1 MDLIIVESP
10 NKTKKIQSFLGSG
23 YKVAASA
30 GHIRDLPEKE
40 MGVEA
45 PDYRPKYVL
54 TKPDVVKRLK
64 GLAANASRVI
74 LATDPDREG
83 EAIAWHLQQALGLKN
98 PVRVAFHEITEKAI
112 KKALQET
119 GTIDKNLV
127 AAQEA
132 RRILDRLVGYKVSRP
147 LSNAM
152 GQKASAGRVQSVA
165 MRLVVEKELEIAAFK
180 PTNHFGVSA
189 ILETDGLNWQA
200 QWKPV
205 LAKDQEYMTDKARA
219 QQVASTVKRLEV
231 LDVEMKAKARKAPAP
246 FTTSTLQ
253 QATSA
258 ALKMNPKRT
267 MDAAQK
273 LFEDG
278 LITYHRT
285 DSPNLSDEAI
295 EDIRAYLTSE
305 GLQKYLPASPNRWK
319 SKSGAQEAHEAIR
332 PTHITDKSP
341 SVEDQ
346 DAARLY
352 QLIWTRAVASQ
363 MADAQYDATVIKMRS
378 VEPVDGETQAFQAN
392 GQVMTF
398 AGWTRLTAKDAADE
412 EEKDS
417 SGEQSLPAVQ
427 RGQIL
432 TPSQMRL
439 LEKVTQPPPRYT
451 EASLVKKLEAE
462 GIGRPSTYA
471 SIMTTIFARK
481 FVEAQKGKLFATA
494 LGMAAH
500 EALKDRF
507 DFYAISFTRA
517 MEEELDKVADGKGQC
532 RALIAKL
539 DGQLDK
545 DLEQLNQAPRPTAPV
560 MEQEILG
567 QCPECGKPVT
577 ESPKAYGCSAYRDT
591 GCKFAIWKDGLKRL
605 GKKSLSK
612 TEAKGLLAGKP
623 VPIKGLKN
631 SQGKT
636 FEATGKLQKHE
647 KYGWQVGLD
656 FQGKS

>member
-64 GLAANASRVI
+64 SLAANASRVI

-132 RRILDRLVGYKVSRP
+132 RRVLDRLVGYKVSRP

-165 MRLVVEKELEIAAFK
+165 MRLVAEKELEIAAFK
-180 PTNHFGVSA
+180 PTQHYGVA
-189 ILETDGLNWQA
+189 ADLMTDGIPWKA
-200 QWKPV
+200 DWKPP
-205 LAKDQEYMTDKARA
+205 LPKGREYMTDKALAKRV
-219 QQVASTVKRLEV
+219 QETVKNLKV
-231 LDVEMKAKARKAPAP
+231 LAVEKKKKSRKAPAA

-253 QATSA
+253 QAASV

-273 LFEDG
+273 LFEEG

-295 EDIRAYLTSE
+295 QDIWTFLRKE
-305 GLQKYLPASPNRWK
+305 GLGDFAAKSPNQWK
-319 SKSGAQEAHEAIR
+319 SKAGSQEAHEAIR
-332 PTHITDKSP
+332 PTHISDTRP
-341 SVEDQ
+341 SVQDP
-346 DAARLY
+346 DAAKLY
-352 QLIWTRAVASQ
+352 QLIWQRTVACQ
-363 MADAQYDATVIKMRS
+363 MADAHYDVTAIKMAS
-378 VEPVDGETQAFQAN
+378 VELVDEVPQTFLAT
-392 GQVMTF
+392 GQVMTY
-398 AGWTRLTAKDAADE
+398 AGWTKLTAKDAADE
-412 EEKDS
+412 DNLEKD
-417 SGEQSLPAVQ
+417 QSLPILQ
-427 RGQIL
+427 QGQTL
-432 TPSQMRL
+432 TPTALRL
-439 LEKVTQPPPRYT
+439 LEKTTQPPPRYT

-539 DGQLDK
+539 DGQLEK
-545 DLEQLNQAPRPTAPV
+545 DLEQLKRAPRPTAPI

-591 GCKFAIWKDGLKRL
+591 GCKFALWKDGLKRL
-605 GKKSLSK
+605 GKKNISK
-612 TEAKGLLAGKP
+612 TEAKNLLAGKS

-631 SQGKT
+631 NQGKT
-636 FEATGKLQKHE
+636 FEATGKLLKHE